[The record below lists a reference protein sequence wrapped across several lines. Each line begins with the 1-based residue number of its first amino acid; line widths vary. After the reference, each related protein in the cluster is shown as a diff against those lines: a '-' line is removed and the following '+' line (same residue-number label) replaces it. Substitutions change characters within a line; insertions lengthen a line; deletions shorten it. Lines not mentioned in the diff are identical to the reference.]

1 MDHPCFV
8 LVILSLI
15 FATMLPFLSAENENI
30 IAGIED
36 YENQNAGN
44 ANAGAAMEAYNP
56 ELLEASLQRNTSRSD
71 LLECG
76 ESNPIDMC
84 WRGKADWADN
94 RQALA
99 QCVIGFAKGT
109 TGGAAGEIYTVTDP
123 SDVDGANP
131 KEGTLRWAAAQ
142 KKPLWIIFEK
152 DMVIVLRHTLVVTS
166 DKTID
171 GRGARVEIAYGGGI
185 TIQEANNVII
195 HGISVHD
202 VRVMDGFAGRSACD
216 GDALTIKTAS
226 KIWIDHCDFSK
237 GPDGLLDVTV
247 GSTAVTISNNR
258 FHDHDKVV
266 LLGADDSHTE
276 DKMMR
281 ATVAYNRFEE
291 TCTQRM
297 PRCRFGFFQVVN
309 NDYNKWKMYAIGGS
323 ANPTILSQGNRF
335 VASDNPNTKKVLQR
349 NYAEESEWK
358 NWNWRSEKDVLENG
372 AIFIASGVDPQL
384 TPEQQE
390 GMIQV
395 APGELVPQLTS
406 SAGVLSCVVGQ
417 PC

>member
-1 MDHPCFV
+1 MNHHYFV

-15 FATMLPFLSAENENI
+15 FANVLPFLSGENENI

-36 YENQNAGN
+36 YEDQNAGN

-71 LLECG
+71 LLECAS
-76 ESNPIDMC
+76 SNPIDKC
-84 WRGKADWADN
+84 WRGKADWADT

-123 SDVDGANP
+123 SDADGANP
-131 KEGTLRWAAAQ
+131 KEGTLRWGAAQ

-152 DMVIVLRHTLVVTS
+152 DMVIVLKHTLVLTS

-258 FHDHDKVV
+258 FHDHDKVR
-266 LLGADDSHTE
+266 T
-276 DKMMR
+276 
-281 ATVAYNRFEE
+281 
-291 TCTQRM
+291 
-297 PRCRFGFFQVVN
+297 
-309 NDYNKWKMYAIGGS
+309 
-323 ANPTILSQGNRF
+323 ANHLKQN
-335 VASDNPNTKKVLQR
+335 
-349 NYAEESEWK
+349 
-358 NWNWRSEKDVLENG
+358 
-372 AIFIASGVDPQL
+372 
-384 TPEQQE
+384 
-390 GMIQV
+390 
-395 APGELVPQLTS
+395 
-406 SAGVLSCVVGQ
+406 
-417 PC
+417 

>member
-1 MDHPCFV
+1 MDHHYFV

-15 FATMLPFLSAENENI
+15 FANMLPFLSAENENI

-36 YENQNAGN
+36 YEDPNAGN

-71 LLECG
+71 RLECA

-94 RQALA
+94 RQALV

-123 SDVDGANP
+123 SDADGANP
-131 KEGTLRWAAAQ
+131 KEGTLRWGAAQ

-152 DMVIVLRHTLVVTS
+152 DMVIVLKHTLVVTS

-258 FHDHDKVV
+258 FHDHDKV
-266 LLGADDSHTE
+266 
-276 DKMMR
+276 R
-281 ATVAYNRFEE
+281 
-291 TCTQRM
+291 
-297 PRCRFGFFQVVN
+297 P
-309 NDYNKWKMYAIGGS
+309 
-323 ANPTILSQGNRF
+323 ANHLKQN
-335 VASDNPNTKKVLQR
+335 
-349 NYAEESEWK
+349 
-358 NWNWRSEKDVLENG
+358 
-372 AIFIASGVDPQL
+372 
-384 TPEQQE
+384 
-390 GMIQV
+390 
-395 APGELVPQLTS
+395 
-406 SAGVLSCVVGQ
+406 
-417 PC
+417 

>member
-390 GMIQV
+390 GMIEV

-406 SAGVLSCVVGQ
+406 SAGVLSCLVGQ